1 MLGFMIITN
10 DPLPIAERFSERKPQ
25 LMVCTKHSSCVF
37 VPCETR
43 TLDLPDMHCAVKGY
57 IELFYSVPNINKPYW
72 VSVDFF
78 CNEEG
83 ALNKLAPLCA
93 IVGTHRIH
101 GDVLVCA
108 TDSNG
113 DSVALSEYDL
123 FQSLVHTTIPSS
135 LICLETIKEW
145 TDAGNPLTLRLQK
158 EVTQYAL
165 LQTKR
170 LNEVYSKL

>member
-10 DPLPIAERFSERKPQ
+10 DPLEVAKRVKSPK
-25 LMVCTKHSSCVF
+25 LMVCAKHSSCVF
-37 VPCETR
+37 VPCEER
-43 TLDLPDMHCAVKGY
+43 TLDLAAMQNAVKGY
-57 IELFYSVPNINKPYW
+57 LELFYSVPNINNLPCK
-72 VSVDFF
+72 SIDFF

-83 ALNKLAPLCA
+83 SLNMLAPLRA
-93 IVGTHRIH
+93 IVGTHRVH

-135 LICLETIKEW
+135 LIGLETIKEW

-158 EVTQYAL
+158 EVTQYAI

-170 LNEVYSKL
+170 LNEVYSSL